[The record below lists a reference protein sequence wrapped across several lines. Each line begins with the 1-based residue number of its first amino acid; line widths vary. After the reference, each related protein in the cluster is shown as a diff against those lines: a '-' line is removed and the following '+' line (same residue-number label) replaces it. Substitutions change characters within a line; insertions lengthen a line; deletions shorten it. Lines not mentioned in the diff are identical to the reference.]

1 MNLAELSIKR
11 PAFIT
16 SLVALMIALGLLSLT
31 RLGVDLFPDVTF
43 PVVTI
48 SVPYPGAGPSEI
60 ETQISKVLE
69 DEVGTLS
76 GIKTVRSISKE
87 GLGILIAEFT
97 LETDVK
103 YAEQQ
108 MRDRVASARR
118 KLPDGILE
126 PIVRRIDPGDQPIL
140 MIAVQADL
148 PPAQLYD
155 LANENLRPALSQ
167 VPQVGTV
174 EVFGGRKRE
183 VHVELDQDLLKRHEL
198 SASLVSARLASAGK
212 NIPVGKLPQGGGETL
227 YRALGD
233 FNSLEQIGSTVV
245 SFFGNEVPIRIQ
257 QLGQVKDTLADEKT
271 RVRVNGQN
279 SLLLLLYRQQGSNTV
294 AVADAVKKKMTALE
308 ASLKAQGNPVK
319 LEIVRD
325 LSKPIRAN
333 LLDVRESIVIG
344 IILTIIVVFF
354 FLGSARSTFIT
365 GLALPNSLLGAFVLM
380 YAAGFTINVMTL
392 LALSLAVGLLIDDAI
407 VVRENIFRHGELG
420 KSPVD
425 AALIGTKEVTLAVV
439 ATTLV
444 VISVFGPIAFLQ
456 GVVGQ
461 FFRQFGLVVCFAMLI
476 SMFDAFTMAPMLS
489 AYMGTVAH
497 GSKPKN
503 FLSRWT
509 ARVLAAFERLQ
520 TALQDFYV
528 KALHFTL
535 RRPIV
540 ILLGALGIFILSLMS
555 TAFIPKTFL
564 PPQDQGE
571 FAVSIDLGA
580 GTSLDRTD
588 EVARQVEAMLAKH
601 PEITRTVTRIGNT
614 DGESNVAEF
623 FIELVYFRNRKLNTT
638 QVKDLVREDL
648 KAIAFANP
656 QVKDIDAVGGGLRP
670 FSLNII
676 GMDFETVQAFSQ
688 KVFDHLKTH
697 PGLKDPD
704 YGYKPGIPEFQVQTD
719 ERRAVQLGVSTTLI
733 GAELRNLVEGETPA
747 VYREKG
753 LEYDIRVRLK
763 PEQRNLKERFASTF
777 VPNLNQTLIPLS
789 AVAKPH
795 EVVGP
800 ASITRQDR
808 GRYIQIGADIAADGP
823 GMGAVMADV
832 QKQFASKDGP
842 LALPEGVSYRFVG
855 QAENFAELA
864 ASMLLA
870 IVLSV
875 FFIYLVLASLYE
887 SFVTPLTIM
896 LVLPLA
902 ACGAFFALALT
913 QTSLDIFSMIG
924 CIMLL
929 GVATKNS
936 ILLVDYAQ
944 MKVFE
949 GMDRK
954 EAMLLAGKTRLRP
967 ILMTSLALIAGM
979 LPIAIGLNEAS
990 RQRTS
995 MGIAIIGGLISST
1008 VLTLLVIP
1016 AAYSYID
1023 RFRVWSNRWAKGM
1036 VGAPEYDAG
1045 WTEGAGADT
1054 IEPNGDPSAAGL
1066 PARAGH

>member
-1 MNLAELSIKR
+1 MNLALLSIKR

-16 SLVALMIALGLLSLT
+16 SIVALMIALGVLALG
-31 RLGVDLFPDVTF
+31 RLGVDLFPDVSF
-43 PVVTI
+43 PIVTV

-60 ETQISKVLE
+60 ETQVSKVLE
-69 DEVGTLS
+69 DEVGTLA

-108 MRDRVASARR
+108 IRDRVSSARR
-118 KLPDGILE
+118 KLPESIQE

-140 MIAVQADL
+140 MIAVQGEF
-148 PPAQLYD
+148 PPAELFD
-155 LANENLRPALSQ
+155 LASETLRPALSQ

-183 VHVELDQDLLKRHEL
+183 IHVELDQPTLKRHEL

-212 NIPVGKLPQGGGETL
+212 NIPVGKLPQGEGETL
-227 YRALGD
+227 YRTLGD
-233 FNSLEQIGSTVV
+233 FNSLEQIGGTVV

-294 AVADAVKKKMTALE
+294 AVTDAVKKKLTHLE
-308 ASLKAQGNPVK
+308 AQLNSQGKRVK
-319 LEIVRD
+319 LEVVRD

-333 LLDVRESIVIG
+333 ILDVRESIIIG
-344 IILTIIVVFF
+344 IVLTIVVVFF

-407 VVRENIFRHGELG
+407 VVRENIFRHAELG
-420 KSPVD
+420 LSPSK
-425 AALIGTKEVTLAVV
+425 AALVGTQEVTLAVI

-461 FFRQFGLVVCFAMLI
+461 FFRQFGLVVCFAILI

-489 AYMGTVAH
+489 AYMGTVSH
-497 GSKPKN
+497 GAKKPKN
-503 FLSRWT
+503 ALSR
-509 ARVLAAFERLQ
+509 ALQALLNLFERSQTVLQ
-520 TALQDFYV
+520 NMYVRAL
-528 KALHFTL
+528 KSTL
-535 RRPIV
+535 KRPV
-540 ILLGALGIFILSLMS
+540 VVLVGALIIFVLSLVS
-555 TAFIPKTFL
+555 TVFIPKTFL

-580 GTSLDRTD
+580 GSSLDRTD
-588 EVARQVEAMLAKH
+588 AVAHQVEEILKKR
-601 PEITRTVTRIGNT
+601 PEISRTVTRIGNT

-623 FIELVYFRNRKLNTT
+623 FVELVNYKARKLNTSE
-638 QVKDLVREDL
+638 VKDLIRADL
-648 KAIAFANP
+648 KVLADANP

-676 GMDFETVQAFSQ
+676 GTDFEQVRDHSK
-688 KVFDHLKTH
+688 KVFEFLKVH
-697 PGLKDPD
+697 PGLKDAD

-719 ERRAVQLGVSTTLI
+719 ERRAIQLGVSTTLI
-733 GAELRNLVEGETPA
+733 GAELRTLMEGQTPA
-747 VYREKG
+747 VFREKG
-753 LEYDIRVRLK
+753 LEYDIRVRLRSD
-763 PEQRNLKERFASTF
+763 QRNLKERFTQTF

-789 AVAKPH
+789 AVAKPR
-795 EVVGP
+795 ELVGP

-808 GRYIQIGADIAADGP
+808 GRYIQIGADIAPQGP
-823 GMGAVMADV
+823 GMAAVMADIE
-832 QKQFASKDGP
+832 KEFAKKDGP
-842 LALPEGVSYRFVG
+842 LALPEGMSYRFVG

-864 ASMLLA
+864 SSMMLAVVLA
-870 IVLSV
+870 I

-913 QTSLDIFSMIG
+913 RSSLDIFSMIG

-944 MKVFE
+944 MKVLE

-1016 AAYSYID
+1016 AAYSYVD
-1023 RFRVWSNRWAKGM
+1023 RFRSWSNQLAKRWAGTSEHDAQWTQGT
-1036 VGAPEYDAG
+1036 GAANMK
-1045 WTEGAGADT
+1045 TH
-1054 IEPNGDPSAAGL
+1054 GDSPSSGL
-1066 PARAGH
+1066 PA